1 MVALLYC
8 MMRCAHTCC
17 AWQRD
22 TASVH
27 TDQIAQSLT
36 EDARDAVFEARFDFD
51 SGERDSFFFLPW
63 FLHILFLDRI
73 TNSLLEFFTFKHI
86 QVYSAASS
94 GQFT

>member
-22 TASVH
+22 TASVY

-51 SGERDSFFFLPW
+51 SGEWDSFFFSPLVPA
-63 FLHILFLDRI
+63 
-73 TNSLLEFFTFKHI
+73 
-86 QVYSAASS
+86 YSVLR
-94 GQFT
+94 